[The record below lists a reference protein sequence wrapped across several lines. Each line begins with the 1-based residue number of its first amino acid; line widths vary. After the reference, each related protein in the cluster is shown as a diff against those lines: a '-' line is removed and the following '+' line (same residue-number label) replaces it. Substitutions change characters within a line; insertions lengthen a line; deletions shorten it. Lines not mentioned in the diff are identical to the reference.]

1 MNHTEAIEWLADM
14 LSCEMCDVMEACGRC
29 QRDALAAV
37 EGVKNRKLKD
47 ALPSLLTDFVDTS

>member
-1 MNHTEAIEWLADM
+1 MNQEEATEWLADM
-14 LSCEMCDVMEACGRC
+14 LAMEMCDVMEACGRC

-47 ALPSLLTDFVDTS
+47 ALPSLLADFGDTT